1 MIRIISIIILA
12 LLGIFIHPFAP
23 GTIDFIYRFIIFAVI
38 TYITYTSLR
47 ATTVLPNDVPEQEF
61 SVKAADNKLEF
72 EFKEDWN
79 FEDLLQNDERTY
91 LYLKDQFDILASM
104 LFPDNGWIFYKK
116 DVKVLKKIFNKT
128 FSDNIPQTDSDEFEM
143 VGLMEILDE
152 KNEVLLENNLDKEAN
167 LLNFYLNQDYKAVSF
182 IGIPVEI
189 FGQEK
194 IYIVFD
200 SQNKEHFNREDQVI
214 INKLRENIQVFILN
228 RVKAYS
234 LLNAVKEKENLLE
247 FAQEL
252 NGSRTVSMAI
262 EKMVAQLS
270 KEFEASR
277 LTVSL
282 MSQKSDVG
290 IIKKVVGQKD
300 DFIENHE
307 FSLEEGLTGW
317 VMSKNKPYLIDDL
330 EKGEYFIPRYTKTEK
345 TNFGLRSFIG
355 VPIENEG
362 DVFGA
367 LTLEH
372 RITNKYGE
380 KDKEKLKNYIKI
392 FATTFLRQKQ

>member
-1 MIRIISIIILA
+1 MVRIISIIILA

-47 ATTVLPNDVPEQEF
+47 TTTVLSNDVPEKQF

-72 EFKEDWN
+72 DF
-79 FEDLLQNDERTY
+79 
-91 LYLKDQFDILASM
+91 I
-104 LFPDNGWIFYKK
+104 
-116 DVKVLKKIFNKT
+116 NKT
-128 FSDNIPQTDSDEFEM
+128 FSDNISDTNIDEFEM

-152 KNEVLLENNLDKEAN
+152 KNEVLLENYLDKEAN
-167 LLNFYLNQDYKAVSF
+167 LINFYLSQDYKPVSF

-189 FGQEK
+189 FGREK

-214 INKLRENIQVFILN
+214 INKMRENIQVFILN

-234 LLNAVKEKENLLE
+234 LLNTIKEKENLLE
-247 FAQEL
+247 FAQQL
-252 NGSRTVSMAI
+252 NRSKTVSIAI
-262 EKMVAQLS
+262 EKLVAQLS

-290 IIKKVVGQKD
+290 VIKKVVGQKD

-307 FSLEEGLTGW
+307 FPLEEGLTGW

-330 EKGEYFIPRYTKTEK
+330 EKGEYFIPRYAKTEK

-355 VPIENEG
+355 IPIENEG
-362 DVFGA
+362 NVFGA

-372 RITNKYGE
+372 RMTNKYGE
-380 KDKEKLKNYIKI
+380 KDKEKLQSYIEI
-392 FATTFLRQKQ
+392 FGTTFLRQKQ